1 MDEQTTSPSPEIRA
15 FIKELSEKLDEKA
28 KKPREQIRQIVEL
41 CGVDFSR
48 EVYEQTI
55 QREAE
60 GGMMLPDGSR
70 RRTIGGVFFYLVRHR
85 VSDEYHAIIFPQ
97 YKRWKPGEE
106 PPPLPQYPVFK
117 WDERAELIQSLLDEQ
132 GELSTVKVT
141 LVGRPGRVEN
151 RKDMVVTTMSY
162 SITSATLPK
171 GLPKPPDAPTLYTL
185 YIASKQWKRVEE
197 AIQNPDDTLIVE
209 GTAAFDPEVKGM
221 AVFALH
227 VTTKYLEQKR
237 REEQKAAGGAQP
249 QKTGEASS
257 TQETKP
263 VAEPKPRKSRIAE
276 TLATVNAQSTVT
288 PSMETPSGFPPEIA
302 QKLSELYASASLY
315 RQKIATLQSKPTGQQ
330 FGLEMTQKLLK
341 NVEDEITALEKQ
353 HAQN

>member
-1 MDEQTTSPSPEIRA
+1 MDEQTNSLSPEIRA
-15 FIKELSEKLDEKA
+15 FIKELSEKLDETA

-41 CGVDFSR
+41 CGIEFAR
-48 EVYEQTI
+48 EVYERAVQK
-55 QREAE
+55 EAE

-70 RRTIGGVFFYLVRHR
+70 RRTIGGVFFYLARHQ
-85 VSDEYHAIIFPQ
+85 VSDEHHAIIFPQ

-117 WDERAELIQSLLDEQ
+117 WNERAELIQSLLDEQ

-209 GTAAFDPEVKGM
+209 GTAAFDPEIKGM

-227 VTTKYLEQKR
+227 VTTKHLEQKR
-237 REEQKAAGGAQP
+237 RDEQKAAATQP
-249 QKTGEASS
+249 QKTGESSS
-257 TQETKP
+257 TQEAKP
-263 VAEPKPRKSRIAE
+263 VTESKPRKSRIAE
-276 TLATVNAQSTVT
+276 TLASVATQAATPTV
-288 PSMETPSGFPPEIA
+288 ETPSGFPPEVA

-315 RQKIATLQSKPTGQQ
+315 RQKIATLQAKPAGQQ

-341 NVEDEITALEKQ
+341 NVEDEITALEKHTQ
-353 HAQN
+353 S

>member
-1 MDEQTTSPSPEIRA
+1 MDEQTPISPETRA
-15 FIKELSEKLDEKA
+15 FIKELNEKLGETA
-28 KKPREQIRQIVEL
+28 KKPREQIKQIVEL
-41 CGVDFSR
+41 CGIDFAR
-48 EVYEQTI
+48 EVYEKTVQK
-55 QREAE
+55 EAD

-70 RRTIGGVFFYLVRHR
+70 RRTIGGVFFYLVRHQ
-85 VSDEYHAIIFPQ
+85 VSDEHHALIFPQ

-106 PPPLPQYPVFK
+106 PPPLLHYPIFK
-117 WDERAELIQSLLDEQ
+117 WDERAELIQYLLDEQ

-151 RKDMVVTTMSY
+151 RKDMVITTMSY

-171 GLPKPPDAPTLYTL
+171 GLPKPPDTPTLYTL

-209 GTAAFDPEVKGM
+209 GTAAYDPEIKSM

-237 REEQKAAGGAQP
+237 RDEQKASTTQS
-249 QKTGEASS
+249 QKTIEASS
-257 TQETKP
+257 TQEAKP
-263 VAEPKPRKSRIAE
+263 VSEPKPRKSRIAE
-276 TLATVNAQSTVT
+276 TLASVATQPTTPTV
-288 PSMETPSGFPPEIA
+288 ETPSGFSPEVA

-315 RQKIATLQSKPTGQQ
+315 RQKIANLQSKPAGQQ

-341 NVEDEITALEKQ
+341 NVEEEIATLEKL
-353 HAQN
+353 AQS